1 MCVAHRFASGVGCQP
16 VVEIDHN
23 YIVVSMMVD
32 WVIHCSSQ
40 RLKIVLTKN
49 ILSLLML
56 LVLSAAAAAAAW
68 HSVEFSTS
76 ETQCHCGG
84 DRQEL
89 LTYLIDLIVSSNSAQ
104 RAYQYNSSSLQKSV
118 SGE

>member
-1 MCVAHRFASGVGCQP
+1 MGAHIKSICCLRLLKLEDCTTQK
-16 VVEIDHN
+16 H
-23 YIVVSMMVD
+23 IVTAD
-32 WVIHCSSQ
+32 
-40 RLKIVLTKN
+40 
-49 ILSLLML
+49 
-56 LVLSAAAAAAAW
+56 AAAAAAVW
-68 HSVEFSTS
+68 RSVEFSTS

>member
-1 MCVAHRFASGVGCQP
+1 
-16 VVEIDHN
+16 
-23 YIVVSMMVD
+23 
-32 WVIHCSSQ
+32 
-40 RLKIVLTKN
+40 
-49 ILSLLML
+49 ML
-56 LVLSAAAAAAAW
+56 LVLSAAAAAAAAAAAVW
-68 HSVEFSTS
+68 RSVEFSTS

-118 SGE
+118 SGEWYACGNLKYPQNH